1 MKAPV
6 APDLPEADCAEG
18 AVHPRLTETLF
29 GHEAAQDRFLD
40 AFNSGRLH
48 HAWLITGPPG
58 IGKAT
63 LAWRLARFLL
73 TMPVEADAG
82 LFGDPAP
89 ATTLDPQPD
98 TALLSRMAAL
108 SEPGLFLLRR
118 GVDEKTKKLR
128 SVITVDEVRALKGFF
143 ALSRPDGGRRV
154 VIIDAA
160 DEMNTNAA
168 NALLKQL
175 EEPPKDTVFLL
186 ISHMP
191 ARLLP
196 TIRSRCRVLAC
207 TRLQDAEMTAAL
219 SQLLPEEPEDSRAAL
234 AALSDGSPGTALRMQ
249 THDGVAL
256 GREINGLLATMP
268 GVDRMRALGLA
279 TRLAARGAEA
289 ERDLCLD
296 LLDHAMARLAR
307 LGILGGDD
315 PLSHLSPT
323 PQAGRRWAE
332 AQQGESARVRRGLA
346 VNLDPHAL
354 ILDMV
359 LRIDKLAGD
368 CAAGR

>member
-18 AVHPRLTETLF
+18 AIHPRFTEALI
-29 GHEAAQDRFLD
+29 GHETAQARFLE
-40 AFNSGRLH
+40 AFNSDRLH

-58 IGKAT
+58 VGKAT

-73 TMPVEADAG
+73 TTPVTADAG
-82 LFGDPAP
+82 LFGDPEPIA
-89 ATTLDPQPD
+89 TLDPGPD
-98 TALLSRMAAL
+98 SAVLSRLEAL

-118 GVDEKTKKLR
+118 GVDEKMKKLR
-128 SVITVDEVRALKGFF
+128 SVITVDEVRALKSFF

-154 VIIDAA
+154 VIIDSA

-207 TRLQDAEMTAAL
+207 NRLTGAEMDVAL
-219 SQLLPEEPEDSRAAL
+219 ARLLPEEPEDSRIAL

-249 THDGVAL
+249 VHDGVTL
-256 GREINGLLATMP
+256 GKEITMLLGTMP
-268 GVDRMRALGLA
+268 GVDRMRALALA

-296 LLDHAMARLAR
+296 LMDHAMARLAR
-307 LGILGGDD
+307 LGILGGED
-315 PLSHLSPT
+315 PLARLSPT